1 MKKISALVY
10 VITASLFSG
19 SILANEPGKS
29 DTGLDYNYLGVDYAS
44 YTISSASG
52 KGVSGYAGYKVNGSA
67 LVSQNIYLL
76 ANYFNVDKSSTVYE
90 KSNIGLGYRMPIAA
104 NADFFTS
111 LAYYSQ
117 TKEQSTS
124 PTKKTNAG
132 YNLSLG
138 ARAKI
143 SSDADITGAY
153 SYISADS
160 YSYNNFNLSIKYNL
174 TDAIYASGGY
184 QSQTGSSSLSGYT
197 LGLGLKF

>member
-10 VITASLFSG
+10 VLTASLLSG
-19 SILANEPGKS
+19 SIWANETGKS

-44 YTISSASG
+44 HTISS
-52 KGVSGYAGYKVNGSA
+52 VSGYAGYKINGSA
-67 LVSQNIYLL
+67 LISQNIYLL
-76 ANYFNVDKSSTVYE
+76 ANYFNVDKSSTLYE

-117 TKEQSTS
+117 TKEQSS
-124 PTKKTNAG
+124 APTKSTNTG

-143 SSDADITGAY
+143 SSDADITGSY
-153 SYISADS
+153 SYISAGS
-160 YSYNNFNLSIKYNL
+160 YSYNNFNLGIKYNL
-174 TDAIYASGGY
+174 TDSIYASGGY

>member
-1 MKKISALVY
+1 MKKICVLACAM
-10 VITASLFSG
+10 ASLFSAPVW
-19 SILANEPGKS
+19 ANEAGKS

-44 YTISSASG
+44 YTISST
-52 KGVSGYAGYKVNGSA
+52 SGYAGYKVNGSV
-67 LVSQNIYLL
+67 LVNQNIYLL

-117 TKEQSTS
+117 TKEQST
-124 PTKKTNAG
+124 TKATNTG

-153 SYISADS
+153 SYISAGS

>member
-1 MKKISALVY
+1 MKKICVLACAM
-10 VITASLFSG
+10 ASLFSAPVW
-19 SILANEPGKS
+19 ANEAGKS

-44 YTISSASG
+44 YTISST
-52 KGVSGYAGYKVNGSA
+52 SGYAGYKVNGSV
-67 LVSQNIYLL
+67 LVNQNIYLL
-76 ANYFNVDKSSTVYE
+76 ANYFNVDKSSTLYE

-117 TKEQSTS
+117 TKEQST
-124 PTKKTNAG
+124 TKATNTG

-143 SSDADITGAY
+143 SSDADITGGY
-153 SYISADS
+153 SYISAGS
-160 YSYNNFNLSIKYNL
+160 NSYNNFNLSIKYNL

>member
-1 MKKISALVY
+1 MKKICVLVCAM
-10 VITASLFSG
+10 ASLFSAPVW
-19 SILANEPGKS
+19 ANEAGKS

-44 YTISSASG
+44 YTISST
-52 KGVSGYAGYKVNGSA
+52 SGYAGYKVNGSV
-67 LVSQNIYLL
+67 LVNPNIYLL

-117 TKEQSTS
+117 TRETTT
-124 PTKKTNAG
+124 TKVTNTG

-153 SYISADS
+153 SYISAGS
-160 YSYNNFNLSIKYNL
+160 NSYNNFNLSIKYNL

>member
-1 MKKISALVY
+1 MKKICVLACAM
-10 VITASLFSG
+10 ASLFSAPVW
-19 SILANEPGKS
+19 ANEAGKS
-29 DTGLDYNYLGVDYAS
+29 DTGLDYNYLGVDYAY
-44 YTISSASG
+44 YTISST
-52 KGVSGYAGYKVNGSA
+52 SGYAGYKVNGSV
-67 LVSQNIYLL
+67 LVNQNIYLL

-124 PTKKTNAG
+124 PTKATNTG

-143 SSDADITGAY
+143 SSDADITGGY
-153 SYISADS
+153 SYISAGS
-160 YSYNNFNLSIKYNL
+160 NSYNNFNLSIKYNL

>member
-1 MKKISALVY
+1 MKKICVLACAM
-10 VITASLFSG
+10 ASLFSAPVW
-19 SILANEPGKS
+19 ANEAGKS

-44 YTISSASG
+44 YTISST
-52 KGVSGYAGYKVNGSA
+52 SGYAGYKVNGSV
-67 LVSQNIYLL
+67 LVNQNIYLL

-117 TKEQSTS
+117 TKEQST
-124 PTKKTNAG
+124 TKATNTG

-143 SSDADITGAY
+143 SSDADITGGY
-153 SYISADS
+153 SYISAGS
-160 YSYNNFNLSIKYNL
+160 NSYNNFNLSIKYNL